1 MLAQIKRLCELPVHD
16 RYLCGID
23 LSLSGFGPFAPDDDP
38 HRLTSYVGEVVNTYD
53 YVMRK
58 SLCPVIFPLE
68 TGDDVDILLLNCR
81 VNDVLTYPADHCCI
95 YYLNT
100 IYEPM
105 RYAYEKLALKML
117 AARNMREE
125 VFEDTLDSFLE
136 SIGNR
141 RFDDRHNDIAYFFD
155 KFKNAPFI
163 VVRSR
168 DTAWYTEPGLGNVYE
183 ANDGTRFKFCHP
195 TDRPKRGD
203 YEVWPTGLRWD
214 NIAIR
219 KVTSQYV
226 GTKRRYKA
234 ILAD

>member
-1 MLAQIKRLCELPVHD
+1 MLTQIKYIHELPVHD

-23 LSLSGFGPFAPDDDP
+23 LSLSGFGPFAPENNPD
-38 HRLTSYVGEVVNTYD
+38 RLTSYVGEDIDLYD
-53 YVMRK
+53 YELRK
-58 SLCPVIFPLE
+58 SLCPVIFPLSDN
-68 TGDDVDILLLNCR
+68 DDIPLLIFNCII
-81 VNDVLTYPADHCCI
+81 NDVISFPAAHCAV
-95 YYLNT
+95 YYLNSM
-100 IYEPM
+100 ISRSYDYEDL
-105 RYAYEKLALKML
+105 AEKVLTTKNISRLFFAKL
-117 AARNMREE
+117 
-125 VFEDTLDSFLE
+125 LDSFM
-136 SIGNR
+136 SNMKCYA
-141 RFDDRHNDIAYFFD
+141 DDLRNDIVFFFD
-155 KFKNAPFI
+155 KFRKTPFI

-226 GTKRRYKA
+226 GTKRRYKV